1 MQLTKRDRD
10 IVVFALNFL
19 RSNLDEVQDS
29 FAEPGVRP
37 SISLPT
43 ENELDNICVKLEK
56 IENG

>member
-1 MQLTKRDRD
+1 MRLTKRDCD
-10 IVVFALNFL
+10 VVIFALNFL

-29 FAEPGVRP
+29 FAEPGVHP